1 MFDKIRLW
9 FSLVRF
15 SHTFFA
21 LPFAI
26 AGWMVGSQGRFEPGT
41 FVLVVLCMATAR
53 NAAMA
58 FNRLVDRDIDAS
70 NERTAKR
77 DIPAGRISPK
87 AATVF
92 VFVNGAVFVGLTWLL
107 NPLCFALSP
116 VALALVLGYS
126 LAKRFTALCHV
137 WLGLAIGI
145 SPMAA
150 AIAASGRF
158 SLVPALLGLVLWT
171 WMTGFDIVYATQDE
185 SHDKRLGLHSIP
197 VALGREGAMRVSA
210 LLHFATLG
218 LLLLTGRLAGWGA
231 PWHAATVVCG
241 AVLVWMHLFRK
252 DDDLSLQSGF
262 FKANIVLSFTVLAGV
277 AVQVLTSR

>member
-145 SPMAA
+145 SPLAA